1 MPSPCMHLLFVAPP
15 QLLPSLAPHGFPF
28 NSPADPAPLVTLLP
42 QDHYDVKMPAHL
54 LLATLAATEPATVL
68 GALER
73 VVGALEK
80 TLTAKVKSDA
90 VKQEVRRGGKGVA
103 WHRQAGGV
111 GQGRTQRYSRGAVR
125 F

>member
-1 MPSPCMHLLFVAPP
+1 MGRKAARCKYMHPPHDLPPFPPDHTVPPDPSP
-15 QLLPSLAPHGFPF
+15 
-28 NSPADPAPLVTLLP
+28 LLP

-54 LLATLAATEPATVL
+54 LLTTLAATEPATVL

-90 VKQEVRRGGKGVA
+90 VKQEVGGGAGQGGSEPKTGGK
-103 WHRQAGGV
+103 
-111 GQGRTQRYSRGAVR
+111 AV
-125 F
+125 

>member
-1 MPSPCMHLLFVAPP
+1 
-15 QLLPSLAPHGFPF
+15 
-28 NSPADPAPLVTLLP
+28 
-42 QDHYDVKMPAHL
+42 MPAHL

-90 VKQEVRRGGKGVA
+90 VKQEVRRGEKGVA

-111 GQGRTQRYSRGAVR
+111 GQGRTQRYISGAVR